1 MEKGENQTHVWH
13 SNWSHS
19 ILLNPSDSPRFPTA
33 SHRFTCLTCDDSLS
47 VAQTFNLAVKCRGQ
61 SNERTNKITQSVPLQ
76 TWLFYTQPNH
86 FYTFMHTFINV
97 HDKESC
103 TWKREQ
109 LKSSFWYQHHKDT
122 HARTHTNSPVIHSS
136 IRNAPFFHFFQ
147 PITQTLANLH
157 TRTSTYKS
165 DFLFKNPHRVS
176 LSTL

>member
-86 FYTFMHTFINV
+86 FYTFMHTFNNV

-122 HARTHTNSPVIHSS
+122 HAHPQSCNTFCWFRLEMHHFSISSNPSHKLSQTYTLAHQHTN
-136 IRNAPFFHFFQ
+136 
-147 PITQTLANLH
+147 PI
-157 TRTSTYKS
+157 S
-165 DFLFKNPHRVS
+165 FLKI
-176 LSTL
+176 LTE